1 MLTYT
6 VNITHTSFL
15 EGKPKLSIIVLRV
28 NPTHLFLMTSM
39 TSEWGN
45 IIYVHYGHVTSIKTL
60 FMWCHN
66 YASTRAHAHS
76 FYQ

>member
-45 IIYVHYGHVTSIKTL
+45 IIYVHYGHVTSIETL